1 MVSQSMFGYIEY
13 TIVCNRVTK
22 DIVGPCCIR
31 PARRA
36 ARYIEGIDITGT
48 YVAIYRKIDQVVSH
62 CYSVCSRGLRGEC
75 IDPTFRAIVSERNC
89 CCTAA
94 ISYLEKK
101 HAVNHNCRGPGIAT
115 LLVLVGP
122 T

>member
-1 MVSQSMFGYIEY
+1 MFGYIEY

-22 DIVGPCCIR
+22 DIVGSCCIR

-36 ARYIEGIDITGT
+36 ARYVEGIDITGT
-48 YVAIYRKIDQVVSH
+48 YVAIYREIDQVVSH
-62 CYSVCSRGLRGEC
+62 CYSVCARGLRGEC
-75 IDPTFRAIVSERNC
+75 IDPAFRAIVSERNC
-89 CCTAA
+89 GCAAA

-101 HAVNHNCRGPGIAT
+101 HAVYHNCGGPGIAA